1 MDTIDAT
8 GLLSAE
14 ETYRSAMDDV
24 SADRMSLLTSVYDLL
39 DVIRAFTPDMVEDDK
54 KEGTFNTSS

>member
-1 MDTIDAT
+1 
-8 GLLSAE
+8 
-14 ETYRSAMDDV
+14 MDDV

-39 DVIRAFTPDMVEDDK
+39 DVIGAFTPDMVEENK